1 MVCPWD
7 WAKGTEER
15 VSEMLK
21 KKKALKN
28 IYMLVW
34 LVFRN

>member
-7 WAKGTEER
+7 WAKDTEER

-21 KKKALKN
+21 KRKALKN
-28 IYMLVW
+28 IGKGLKC
-34 LVFRN
+34 LGF